1 MFTTM
6 PEPAQRRLTLLLD
19 AAREH
24 HTDQLA
30 VVWRG
35 EAREWCFSDAD
46 GPLHVQ
52 SVTKSVVN
60 LIVGRLVTL
69 GHLGSIDEPVHR
81 LYPEWRQGRK
91 RLITVR
97 MLLEHTS
104 GLQNVAMATEEVNP
118 SPDVVQLALCAEL
131 DAEPGTVWAYNN
143 KAVNLLAGIVERAS
157 GRKLDAFA
165 RDELFGPMGIEGF
178 AWERDQAGNPR
189 ASGGLLMRAADLA
202 KLGQLVLQRGE
213 WRGRR
218 LVAEAWFAEMERRA
232 GEGDESTLLW
242 LQLFDDTTGERLAY
256 RAEGDMGGYLLAF
269 PLRQLVVVRLVG
281 EATARRLDPLWDT
294 PPTTYRAFLERR
306 AAFLFPG
313 FYTLASELA
322 AAIGGRVTTAP

>member
-6 PEPAQRRLTLLLD
+6 PEPAQRRLTLLLG

-131 DAEPGTVWAYNN
+131 DA
-143 KAVNLLAGIVERAS
+143 
-157 GRKLDAFA
+157 FA

-269 PLRQLVVVRLVG
+269 PRRQLVVVRLVG

-322 AAIGGRVTTAP
+322 AAIGGRVTTAS

>member
-131 DAEPGTVWAYNN
+131 DA
-143 KAVNLLAGIVERAS
+143 
-157 GRKLDAFA
+157 FA

-269 PLRQLVVVRLVG
+269 PRRQLVVVRLVG

>member
-1 MFTTM
+1 
-6 PEPAQRRLTLLLD
+6 
-19 AAREH
+19 
-24 HTDQLA
+24 
-30 VVWRG
+30 
-35 EAREWCFSDAD
+35 
-46 GPLHVQ
+46 VQ
-52 SVTKSVVN
+52 TCALPIS
-60 LIVGRLVTL
+60 
-69 GHLGSIDEPVHR
+69 
-81 LYPEWRQGRK
+81 
-91 RLITVR
+91 
-97 MLLEHTS
+97 
-104 GLQNVAMATEEVNP
+104 MATEEVNP

-157 GRKLDAFA
+157 GRKLDA
-165 RDELFGPMGIEGF
+165 F

-269 PLRQLVVVRLVG
+269 PHSQLVVARLVG
-281 EATARRLDPLWDT
+281 EATARRLDPKWDT
-294 PPTTYRAFLERR
+294 PPTTFQAFLERR

-313 FYTLASELA
+313 FYLLASELA
-322 AAIGGRVTTAP
+322 AALGGKVTTAS